1 MDITFIDETEQ
12 VSEEKFKK
20 SMAYYS
26 LRQII

>member
-12 VSEEKFKK
+12 VSEEKYKK
-20 SMAYYS
+20 SMVYCN